1 MAKPNVRY
9 GNGVFRRR
17 IRLRADAGRVTVELE
32 DGNHGFRLR
41 LHHDGHT
48 VTGIDADTLR
58 HPFGTCA
65 EAVLPLR
72 EFVGHRLAAGAKS
85 LRERLDPGAHCT
97 HLFDMAMLAV
107 HHASRHKASV
117 GTAIDY

>member
-65 EAVLPLR
+65 EAVL
-72 EFVGHRLAAGAKS
+72 
-85 LRERLDPGAHCT
+85 
-97 HLFDMAMLAV
+97 
-107 HHASRHKASV
+107 HAITIILQPCANKASV
-117 GTAIDY
+117 IAKLKVRTSSSVRGP